1 MISTKNFHPASD
13 PKLLCTC
20 RHPECDRRS
29 VNQETLD
36 LAQIA
41 RDIYGKPLTVTS
53 GGRCP
58 HHQEEAKKANPK
70 SGDHPEGNGIDIA
83 CDGSNRGLLVK
94 AGIDAG
100 FNAIGVAKT
109 FVHWGR
115 RPELPEGHLVVWTY

>member
-20 RHPECDRRS
+20 RHPQCDRRS

-70 SGDHPEGNGIDIA
+70 
-83 CDGSNRGLLVK
+83 
-94 AGIDAG
+94 
-100 FNAIGVAKT
+100 
-109 FVHWGR
+109 
-115 RPELPEGHLVVWTY
+115 